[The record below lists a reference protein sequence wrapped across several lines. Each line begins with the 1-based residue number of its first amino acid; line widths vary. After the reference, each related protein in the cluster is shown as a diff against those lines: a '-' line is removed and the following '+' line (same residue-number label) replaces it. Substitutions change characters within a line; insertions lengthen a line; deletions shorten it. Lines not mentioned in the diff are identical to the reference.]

1 MSQNS
6 SKYIKIS
13 QKIMRHNWSKVPL
26 LTTGETVGHQSM
38 ASLLPPLFKLF
49 AKLWACLSHSD
60 PSLKNTGNQRELE
73 QHKPLMILNHVKKSE
88 MKLKYNEIR
97 WDNLAW
103 ASCYIMLYSV
113 IKSYL
118 IISDL
123 IDVAPCLHICCYLSV
138 CLFVPLLSTGHI
150 GFVNPAASN
159 SAEFSDRPVPPH
171 TKERTPTRLGGNCCR
186 FMLFIVDP
194 LYYWYFESGWTFRW
208 N

>member
-6 SKYIKIS
+6 SKYIKVS
-13 QKIMRHNWSKVPL
+13 QTIMRHNWSKVPL

-88 MKLKYNEIR
+88 MKLKYNELR

-113 IKSYL
+113 IKSYHILSMYKTWSDKHNCAPPSL
-118 IISDL
+118 IKNQKNIENNETHISK
-123 IDVAPCLHICCYLSV
+123 P
-138 CLFVPLLSTGHI
+138 
-150 GFVNPAASN
+150 
-159 SAEFSDRPVPPH
+159 
-171 TKERTPTRLGGNCCR
+171 TKT
-186 FMLFIVDP
+186 
-194 LYYWYFESGWTFRW
+194 YWTS
-208 N
+208 